1 MSELLHVRVGK
12 NAEPGQQDYGGA
24 CEDKTNGKAP
34 FGSKDGFG
42 NLSPHPAMREFIAKA
57 LRGLVQ
63 ALSQQ
68 SFALVM
74 RCLEPLHVTILL
86 ADFTISA
93 RA

>member
-12 NAEPGQQDYGGA
+12 NAEPSQQDYGGT
-24 CEDKTNGKAP
+24 CEDKTNGEAP
-34 FGSKDGFG
+34 FGSKDAFG
-42 NLSPHPAMREFIAKA
+42 YLSPHPTMRELIAKS

-63 ALSQQ
+63 AFSQQ